1 MAKKN
6 FSAGSTKSGVLN
18 NDGGEKLREIQ
29 AKTQYNFKYI
39 PKDKI
44 IPNPK
49 NEQYT
54 QDGIEA
60 LKESILVNGLRHN
73 LSVLYDAETDQYRL
87 ISGERRYHAIC
98 QMTDKEY
105 RDNFPAGIPC
115 KVEKS
120 DISDID
126 EEIMLIS
133 ANHDVRESSMEVK
146 RWEVSRLLE
155 LYEAKK
161 LKGEI
166 KNIHAEIA
174 SQLNISE
181 RQARKYTT
189 AEKLIPEL
197 SELLNSNGIDLN
209 QADKFGKL
217 DEGAQKT
224 ILSIIQKNGTIENA
238 EFQSIKKLSEERADE
253 ARQYKKQLDSAT
265 KEIEDKKHTIEL
277 LEQRINDFQSNS
289 NSTEKE
295 PDKDEMVKFAMQA
308 KEKAE
313 REAREAYVRANQ
325 ELLASII
332 YCEAGN
338 QPYEGQ
344 VAVGAVI
351 MNRVKSGSYPNS
363 IEEVIYQSG
372 QFGPAATGWLNR
384 VRSSKGYSQTALQ
397 AAVDALNGS
406 NPIGNCLYFDQGG
419 AGMKIGAHYFH

>member
-6 FSAGSTKSGVLN
+6 FSAGTTKSGVLN

-49 NEQYT
+49 NEQYS

-73 LSVLYDAETDQYRL
+73 LSVLYDEETDLYRL

-105 RDNFPAGIPC
+105 RNNFPAGIPC
-115 KVEKS
+115 KIEKS
-120 DISDID
+120 DISAID

-161 LKGEI
+161 LNGEI

-174 SQLNISE
+174 NQLNISE

-217 DEGAQKT
+217 DEDAQKT

-253 ARQYKKQLDSAT
+253 AREYKKQLDSAT
-265 KEIEDKKHTIEL
+265 REIEDKQHTIEL
-277 LEQRINDFQSNS
+277 LEQKINNFQNGDKT
-289 NSTEKE
+289 STDQE
-295 PDKDEMVKFAMQA
+295 PNKDDMVKFAMQA

-313 REAREAYVRANQ
+313 REKAKMEAQVEKLKQQQKEKEQRQ
-325 ELLASII
+325 TSISDSELKRI
-332 YCEAGN
+332 
-338 QPYEGQ
+338 
-344 VAVGAVI
+344 
-351 MNRVKSGSYPNS
+351 NS
-363 IEEVIYQSG
+363 IAKLEQS
-372 QFGPAATGWLNR
+372 LNLLENNFDVLKNNKAIIRNDAELKIR
-384 VRSSKGYSQTALQ
+384 VEILKNRL
-397 AAVDALNGS
+397 VDLIEN
-406 NPIGNCLYFDQGG
+406 L
-419 AGMKIGAHYFH
+419 

>member
-253 ARQYKKQLDSAT
+253 ARQ
-265 KEIEDKKHTIEL
+265 
-277 LEQRINDFQSNS
+277 
-289 NSTEKE
+289 
-295 PDKDEMVKFAMQA
+295 
-308 KEKAE
+308 
-313 REAREAYVRANQ
+313 
-325 ELLASII
+325 
-332 YCEAGN
+332 
-338 QPYEGQ
+338 
-344 VAVGAVI
+344 
-351 MNRVKSGSYPNS
+351 
-363 IEEVIYQSG
+363 
-372 QFGPAATGWLNR
+372 
-384 VRSSKGYSQTALQ
+384 
-397 AAVDALNGS
+397 
-406 NPIGNCLYFDQGG
+406 
-419 AGMKIGAHYFH
+419 

>member
-1 MAKKN
+1 MAKKS
-6 FSAGSTKSGVLN
+6 FSAGTTKSGVLN
-18 NDGGEKLREIQ
+18 NDGGEKLREMQ
-29 AKTQYNFKYI
+29 AKAQYNFKYI
-39 PKDKI
+39 PKEKI

-73 LSVLYDAETDQYRL
+73 LSVLYDAETDLYRL

-98 QMTDKEY
+98 QMSDKEY

-115 KVEKS
+115 KIEKS
-120 DISDID
+120 DVNAID

-155 LYEAKK
+155 LYKAKK

-174 SQLNISE
+174 NQLNISE

-217 DEGAQKT
+217 DEDAQKT

-238 EFQSIKKLSEERADE
+238 EFQSIKKLSEERATE
-253 ARQYKKQLDSAT
+253 AKQYKEKLDNAN
-265 KEIEDKKHTIEL
+265 KEIEDKEQTIRL
-277 LEQRINDFQSNS
+277 LEQKINSIQK
-289 NSTEKE
+289 NSTETPE
-295 PDKDEMVKFAMQA
+295 QNKDDMVKYAIQA

-313 REAREAYVRANQ
+313 KEKAKMEAQVEKLKQQQKEKEQRQTAISDS
-325 ELLASII
+325 ELKRI
-332 YCEAGN
+332 
-338 QPYEGQ
+338 
-344 VAVGAVI
+344 
-351 MNRVKSGSYPNS
+351 NS
-363 IEEVIYQSG
+363 IAKLEQS
-372 QFGPAATGWLNR
+372 LNLLENNFDVLKNNKNIIKNDTELKIR
-384 VRSSKGYSQTALQ
+384 VEILKDRL
-397 AAVDALNGS
+397 VDLIES
-406 NPIGNCLYFDQGG
+406 L
-419 AGMKIGAHYFH
+419 

>member
-1 MAKKN
+1 MAKKT
-6 FSAGSTKSGVLN
+6 FSAGTTKSGVLN
-18 NDGGEKLREIQ
+18 NDGGEKLREMQ
-29 AKTQYNFKYI
+29 AKAQYNFKYI
-39 PKDKI
+39 PKEKI

-73 LSVLYDAETDQYRL
+73 LSVLYDAETDLYRL

-115 KVEKS
+115 KIEKS
-120 DISDID
+120 DVTAID

-174 SQLNISE
+174 NQLNISE

-217 DEGAQKT
+217 DEDAQKT
-224 ILSIIQKNGTIENA
+224 ILSIIRKNGTIENA
-238 EFQSIKKLSEERADE
+238 EFQSIKKLSEERANE
-253 ARQYKKQLDSAT
+253 AKQYKEKLDSANR
-265 KEIEDKKHTIEL
+265 EIEDKEETIRL
-277 LEQRINDFQSNS
+277 LEQKINNIQKNNS
-289 NSTEKE
+289 LQPEQNKE
-295 PDKDEMVKFAMQA
+295 DLVKYAMQA

-313 REAREAYVRANQ
+313 REKAKMEAQVEKLKQQQKEKEQRQ
-325 ELLASII
+325 TSISDSELKRINSIAKLEQSLNLLETNFDVLKNNKSII
-332 YCEAGN
+332 KNDTELK
-338 QPYEGQ
+338 
-344 VAVGAVI
+344 I
-351 MNRVKSGSYPNS
+351 RVEILKDR
-363 IEEVIYQSG
+363 
-372 QFGPAATGWLNR
+372 L
-384 VRSSKGYSQTALQ
+384 
-397 AAVDALNGS
+397 VDLIDS
-406 NPIGNCLYFDQGG
+406 L
-419 AGMKIGAHYFH
+419 